1 MFPSVKKLSEGL
13 NISTADARLIRSA
26 MDAGQSVQKV
36 LRLADK
42 IMDAHGVE
50 YIQSGEDTM
59 YDKDGLDFVNM
70 GDTYDTTLIFD
81 HRKGRFIVSSW
92 GDIVERDRT
101 GRFDG

>member
-1 MFPSVKKLSEGL
+1 MFPSVKKLSESL
-13 NISTADARLIRSA
+13 NISTANARLIRSA

-50 YIQSGEDTM
+50 YIQSGEDTV
-59 YDKDGLDFVNM
+59 YDKDGLDYVNM

>member
-1 MFPSVKKLSEGL
+1 MFPSVKKLSESL
-13 NISTADARLIRSA
+13 NISTANARLIRSA

-59 YDKDGLDFVNM
+59 YDKDGLDYVNM

>member
-1 MFPSVKKLSEGL
+1 MFPSVKKLSESL

-50 YIQSGEDTM
+50 YIQSGEDTV
-59 YDKDGLDFVNM
+59 YDKDGLDYVNM

>member
-1 MFPSVKKLSEGL
+1 VFPSVKKLSESL
-13 NISTADARLIRSA
+13 NISTANARLIRSA

-59 YDKDGLDFVNM
+59 YDKDGLDYVNM

>member
-1 MFPSVKKLSEGL
+1 VFPSVKKLSESL

-50 YIQSGEDTM
+50 YIQSGEDTV
-59 YDKDGLDFVNM
+59 YDKDGLDYVNM

>member
-1 MFPSVKKLSEGL
+1 
-13 NISTADARLIRSA
+13 
-26 MDAGQSVQKV
+26 
-36 LRLADK
+36 
-42 IMDAHGVE
+42 
-50 YIQSGEDTM
+50 M
-59 YDKDGLDFVNM
+59 YDKDGLDYVNM